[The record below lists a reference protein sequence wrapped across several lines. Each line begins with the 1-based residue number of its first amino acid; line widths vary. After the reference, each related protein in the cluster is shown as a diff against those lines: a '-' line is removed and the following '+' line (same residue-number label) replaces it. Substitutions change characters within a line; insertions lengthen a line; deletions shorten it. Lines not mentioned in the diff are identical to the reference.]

1 MKVYGLRLLFLPSAS
16 EIDILCYKFDR
27 LVEEFYPEIHNHM
40 VEKGVRSSMFLP
52 GFFTTLFQKKL
63 PTEIQPRIGDMV
75 FLEGIDSIMR
85 ILATLLS
92 NSRDHL
98 LKMGFDDM
106 LELLKSGLLDAYIKQ
121 NDGTRGDTLLSNEC
135 MDKLL
140 QDSMMK
146 VAITPKTMKKYSS
159 EYEEIHRLDNEKE
172 VQYKSITEKN
182 LHLQKHVRKLENDY
196 TSLNREHV
204 TIANEL
210 VKNRLNIESV
220 LNENNGYKLQILDLK
235 KKLDSE
241 KKKQVL
247 GVYVPNDLK
256 KDLEET
262 MKRNT
267 QVMDENLKLQDRISE
282 LERLIEEI
290 KTANKNGT
298 LFEYSNSKNNPLGAG
313 WSGFKKVFK

>member
-1 MKVYGLRLLFLPSAS
+1 M
-16 EIDILCYKFDR
+16 
-27 LVEEFYPEIHNHM
+27 
-40 VEKGVRSSMFLP
+40 
-52 GFFTTLFQKKL
+52 
-63 PTEIQPRIGDMV
+63 
-75 FLEGIDSIMR
+75 
-85 ILATLLS
+85 
-92 NSRDHL
+92 
-98 LKMGFDDM
+98 
-106 LELLKSGLLDAYIKQ
+106 
-121 NDGTRGDTLLSNEC
+121 
-135 MDKLL
+135 
-140 QDSMMK
+140 
-146 VAITPKTMKKYSS
+146 
-159 EYEEIHRLDNEKE
+159 
-172 VQYKSITEKN
+172 
-182 LHLQKHVRKLENDY
+182 
-196 TSLNREHV
+196 

-262 MKRNT
+262 MKKNT

>member
-1 MKVYGLRLLFLPSAS
+1 
-16 EIDILCYKFDR
+16 
-27 LVEEFYPEIHNHM
+27 M

-182 LHLQKHVRKLENDY
+182 LHLQKAL
-196 TSLNREHV
+196 
-204 TIANEL
+204 
-210 VKNRLNIESV
+210 KNRLNIESV

-262 MKRNT
+262 MK
-267 QVMDENLKLQDRISE
+267 KRIP
-282 LERLIEEI
+282 
-290 KTANKNGT
+290 K
-298 LFEYSNSKNNPLGAG
+298 
-313 WSGFKKVFK
+313 

>member
-1 MKVYGLRLLFLPSAS
+1 MVVWQLVSYAKSKSFDPIYETYLTELAPFDVQEFENQLKMMDEVPSENVKRISNVLKAYLLFDPECEFSTDIAYIINMILDVCDEEANAFGLLVRLMKVYGLRLLFLPSAS

-172 VQYKSITEKN
+172 VQYKSITEK
-182 LHLQKHVRKLENDY
+182 KFTFTKAC
-196 TSLNREHV
+196 S
-204 TIANEL
+204 
-210 VKNRLNIESV
+210 
-220 LNENNGYKLQILDLK
+220 
-235 KKLDSE
+235 
-241 KKKQVL
+241 
-247 GVYVPNDLK
+247 
-256 KDLEET
+256 
-262 MKRNT
+262 
-267 QVMDENLKLQDRISE
+267 
-282 LERLIEEI
+282 
-290 KTANKNGT
+290 
-298 LFEYSNSKNNPLGAG
+298 
-313 WSGFKKVFK
+313 